1 MLINYNKGWTYEYT
15 DDDGNRFYRMWDRQ
29 NKQLHV
35 LNLRHYKD
43 HDLNHVNWEIWRS
56 PSFCEN
62 ESHAEDNL
70 EYFDCGIFGTGFIE
84 CLTDAMSLGDRRL
97 GGRLELKNPK
107 YPYKLCKD
115 PEFA

>member
-15 DDDGNRFYRMWDRQ
+15 DEDGNRFYRMWDRQ

-43 HDLNHVNWEIWRS
+43 HDMNHVNWEIWRS

-70 EYFDCGIFGTGFIE
+70 EYFDGAPSFE
-84 CLTDAMSLGDRRL
+84 SLHTWFLRVGVKVMTWFL
-97 GGRLELKNPK
+97 
-107 YPYKLCKD
+107 
-115 PEFA
+115 

>member
-15 DDDGNRFYRMWDRQ
+15 DEDGNRFYRMWDRQ

-35 LNLRHYKD
+35 LNLRHYSD
-43 HDLNHVNWEIWRS
+43 GYDMNHVNWEIWRS
-56 PSFCEN
+56 PSFCED

-70 EYFDCGIFGTGFIE
+70 EYFDCGIFGAGFVD
-84 CLTDAMSLGDRRL
+84 CLNDAKNRDRVNLKPQQSL
-97 GGRLELKNPK
+97 
-107 YPYKLCKD
+107 YKLSKD